1 MKLALAHFY
10 EQTRSAR
17 KIIVVDLG
25 FLGDSVHLV
34 PALWEIK
41 EHYPEAQLHTL
52 SATVGAE
59 LLALAP
65 CVDRAWAFPLTP
77 QSPAWWKHR
86 DILSALRREKFD
98 LAINFSGADRTIFLT
113 ALTGA
118 KWRLA
123 HEGGRRHFWNRWLIA
138 NWVPRQKQDVP
149 VYAQRRQVLAAAGFK
164 LASPRFDLRVPVKA
178 KESAAMSIPTNSVHL
193 SINASTPLKEWPLD
207 HWVEL
212 AKMFLAGD
220 PEVQLIA
227 TAAANKRETERL
239 DRLANAVPDARLLC
253 LPGLEIGQLAA
264 LLQRCRLHIGGDSG
278 VLHLAVALGVSTFS
292 IFRKYPGLKEWLPPA
307 TLQHKYLAAGCSCID
322 TGRDNCSASGGAA
335 CLASLSPNEVFE
347 AARPLRPIAAPR
359 RKP

>member
-1 MKLALAHFY
+1 MKPALTHFY

-41 EHYPEAQLHTL
+41 AHYPEVQLHTL

-77 QSPAWWKHR
+77 QSPRWWKHR

-123 HEGGRRHFWNRWLIA
+123 HEGGRRHFWNRWLIP
-138 NWVPRQKQDVP
+138 NWVPRQSRDLP
-149 VYAQRRQVLAAAGFK
+149 VHAQRCQVLAAAGFT
-164 LASPRFDLRVPVKA
+164 LSPTRYDLRVPVKA
-178 KESAAMSIPTNSVHL
+178 KESAAMSIPANSVHF

-212 AKMFLAGD
+212 AELFLAGD
-220 PEVQLIA
+220 RDVQLIA
-227 TAAANKRETERL
+227 TAANNKRETDRL
-239 DRLANAVPDARLLC
+239 DRLAKAVPDARLLC

-264 LLQRCRLHIGGDSG
+264 VLQRCRLHIGGDSG

-292 IFRKYPGLKEWLPPA
+292 IFRKYPGLREWLPPT
-307 TLQHKYLAAGCSCID
+307 TLQHKFLAAGCSCID
-322 TGRDNCSASGGAA
+322 KGRDNCSSSGGAA
-335 CLASLSPNEVFE
+335 CLASISPTEVYE
-347 AARPLRPIAAPR
+347 AARPLRPISAPNL
-359 RKP
+359 KL